1 VIMDENGVAADE
13 PLAGWDPRRRAAL
26 EAAWDRFERA
36 AGDRSL
42 SDELVDERHREAAA
56 ENSWFPRV
64 IG

>member
-1 VIMDENGVAADE
+1 MSEHGLESEE

-42 SDELVDERHREAAA
+42 SDELMDERHRKAAA
-56 ENSWFPRV
+56 EDS
-64 IG
+64 GLAE